1 MHNVLAPSGLPTP
14 PSSPLSFDYPK
25 CAQPNLFQQQQQQQ
39 QPQSIRTQ
47 QQQQQRYVPVAPA
60 DRIGTYLGNLQ
71 LTGIIGTGA
80 YGVVYEAVDV
90 KTRARYAVKA
100 LSKLNADGTPLEARQ
115 IDYQTREIRLHY
127 EASAHP
133 NVVSMHRII
142 DVYPDC
148 LFVVLEYCAE
158 GDLFYNITEC
168 GHFVG
173 KDELARKVFCQILD
187 AVHFLH
193 SKGIYHRDLKPEN
206 ILVADRGE
214 TLKLADFGL
223 ATASERSEDYGCG
236 STFYMS
242 PECLGQNSKR
252 PYYYCAPNDV
262 WSLGVILVN
271 LTCGRNPW
279 KQASTDDSTYRA
291 YARNPRFL
299 KTILPLS
306 DELDDI
312 LARIF
317 AINPDQRITLPE
329 LKQRILA
336 CPRFTV
342 SPQEQAAAAAA
353 AAAAAQQQQQQI
365 QIPVNV
371 FTPPTTTPQHNFNG
385 YEASCA
391 SDYAIVDDDE
401 EDAAYAEDDE
411 YDEVASEEDDS
422 VFDKADR
429 PLTPASSVDEIDEI
443 FEDVDTMDSVSTAV
457 VEVEVEEVG
466 VQDCPSPAVSD
477 DCVSLGDVSLVAD
490 DEDSELYECQ
500 DLPEIVTPPPPSVA
514 VRPPPFS
521 QQVVFQASSP
531 AAAAVPPPFQPIQQ
545 CLPPTPVFFEAEDA
559 AMLGVDAVSTPA
571 AFQHHQQHQQ
581 FLQQQHAPIYHF
593 QASPPSPPAA
603 ATPTPTPA
611 AAAPVS
617 MSPAAQQQLPLPPPP
632 PQQAPMS
639 QQQLHQQQQAA
650 ALGSKFFFPSIW
662 DWVLSKNAAVQG
674 HVVQPLLQQQLHHPN
689 HPHYS
694 SHHQQHQQHQQQWA
708 AAMHHS
714 HHLAG
719 FHNPMPMF
727 NMQGCY

>member
-1 MHNVLAPSGLPTP
+1 MQNVLATSGLPTP
-14 PSSPLSFDYPK
+14 PASPLSFDYPK
-25 CAQPNLFQQQQQQQ
+25 CAQHNFFQQQPAQQQQQ
-39 QPQSIRTQ
+39 SIRT

-60 DRIGTYLGNLQ
+60 DRIGTYLGSLQ

-115 IDYQTREIRLHY
+115 IEYQTREIRLHY
-127 EASAHP
+127 MASAHP
-133 NVVSMHRII
+133 NVVSMHKII

-187 AVHFLH
+187 AVHYLH

-279 KQASTDDSTYRA
+279 KQASIDDSTYRA

-353 AAAAAQQQQQQI
+353 QQV
-365 QIPVNV
+365 PVNV
-371 FTPPTTTPQHNFNG
+371 YTPPATPPHVQQPVIVSSS
-385 YEASCA
+385 E
-391 SDYAIVDDDE
+391 YAVYDDEEEEDDDE
-401 EDAAYAEDDE
+401 ETDEDEDLFENDAILIEADE
-411 YDEVASEEDDS
+411 
-422 VFDKADR
+422 
-429 PLTPASSVDEIDEI
+429 PLSPASSVQEDED
-443 FEDVDTMDSVSTAV
+443 DVD
-457 VEVEVEEVG
+457 VEVE
-466 VQDCPSPAVSD
+466 DCPSPAVSD
-477 DCVSLGDVSLVAD
+477 DCASLGDVSLVAD
-490 DEDSELYECQ
+490 DEEDSDLYLCQ

-514 VRPPPFS
+514 IHPPPLILQQQQQQQHFQQQF
-521 QQVVFQASSP
+521 QQVQ
-531 AAAAVPPPFQPIQQ
+531 QQQQ
-545 CLPPTPVFFEAEDA
+545 CLPTVFYEAEDA
-559 AMLGVDAVSTPA
+559 AMLGVDTVAPA
-571 AFQHHQQHQQ
+571 AFNHHHQHQQ

-593 QASPPSPPAA
+593 TDYAQPAPQVPRQAPPP
-603 ATPTPTPA
+603 
-611 AAAPVS
+611 
-617 MSPAAQQQLPLPPPP
+617 QQQLPLPPPP
-632 PQQAPMS
+632 PQQAPICPPNT
-639 QQQLHQQQQAA
+639 QHAQAQAA
-650 ALGSKFFFPSIW
+650 GSKFFLPSVW
-662 DWVLSKNAAVQG
+662 DWVVGKNAAVQG
-674 HVVQPLLQQQLHHPN
+674 HVVQPLLQQHL
-689 HPHYS
+689 
-694 SHHQQHQQHQQQWA
+694 HQQQQ
-708 AAMHHS
+708 AMHH

-719 FHNPMPMF
+719 FHHPMPMF
-727 NMQGCY
+727 MQGCY

>member
-1 MHNVLAPSGLPTP
+1 MQNVLAPSGLPTP
-14 PSSPLSFDYPK
+14 PASPQSFDHPK
-25 CAQPNLFQQQQQQQ
+25 CAPNNFFTQQ
-39 QPQSIRTQ
+39 QPQSIRTH
-47 QQQQQRYVPVAPA
+47 QQQRYVPVAPA

-100 LSKLNADGTPLEARQ
+100 LSKLNADGTPLEPRQ

-127 EASAHP
+127 SASAHP
-133 NVVSMHRII
+133 NVVSMHKII
-142 DVYPDC
+142 DIYPDC

-173 KDELARKVFCQILD
+173 KDELARKVFLQILD
-187 AVHFLH
+187 AVHYLH

-223 ATASERSEDYGCG
+223 ATSSERSEDYGCG

-242 PECLGQNSKR
+242 PECLGQNASSKR

-279 KQASTDDSTYRA
+279 KQASTEDSTYRA
-291 YARNPRFL
+291 YSRNPRFL

-342 SPQEQAAAAAA
+342 SPQEQAAAAQVQAQQAA
-353 AAAAAQQQQQQI
+353 AHQQFLAQQQQQVYV
-365 QIPVNV
+365 PS
-371 FTPPTTTPQHNFNG
+371 PT
-385 YEASCA
+385 
-391 SDYAIVDDDE
+391 DYAIVDDEDE
-401 EDAAYAEDDE
+401 EDD
-411 YDEVASEEDDS
+411 YDEVDTSENSS
-422 VFDKADR
+422 VFDSASAVEDDQA
-429 PLTPASSVDEIDEI
+429 LTPASSVHEDEELLTEDDCNNDDE
-443 FEDVDTMDSVSTAV
+443 FVEATLEDI
-457 VEVEVEEVG
+457 EVE
-466 VQDCPSPAVSD
+466 DCPSPCDSASESEAASLIAD
-477 DCVSLGDVSLVAD
+477 DD
-490 DEDSELYECQ
+490 DEDSDIYEYQ
-500 DLPEIVTPPPPSVA
+500 EVPEIVTPPPPSVA
-514 VRPPPFS
+514 VHPPPSSSSFS
-521 QQVVFQASSP
+521 PIQ
-531 AAAAVPPPFQPIQQ
+531 FQPTAPQFHPAGLQQQQ
-545 CLPPTPVFFEAEDA
+545 CLPPVPKTIFFEGEDA
-559 AMLGVDAVSTPA
+559 AMVCVDNVAPA
-571 AFQHHQQHQQ
+571 AFHHHQQHQQ

-593 QASPPSPPAA
+593 TDYAQPTTTA
-603 ATPTPTPA
+603 ATRAPA
-611 AAAPVS
+611 PAPVA
-617 MSPAAQQQLPLPPPP
+617 PQQLPLPPPP
-632 PQQAPMS
+632 PQQAPIS
-639 QQQLHQQQQAA
+639 QASSHQAS
-650 ALGSKFFFPSIW
+650 GSKFFFPGVW
-662 DWVLSKNAAVQG
+662 DWMMSKNAAVQG
-674 HVVQPLLQQQLHHPN
+674 HVVQPLQQHMQQNHHY
-689 HPHYS
+689 H
-694 SHHQQHQQHQQQWA
+694 HHQQAMHQQQP
-708 AAMHHS
+708 HH
-714 HHLAG
+714 HHVAG
-719 FHNPMPMF
+719 FHHPMPMF

>member
-1 MHNVLAPSGLPTP
+1 MQNVLVSSGLPTP
-14 PSSPLSFDYPK
+14 PASPLSFDYPK
-25 CAQPNLFQQQQQQQ
+25 CAPQTFFQQ
-39 QPQSIRTQ
+39 QSIRT
-47 QQQQQRYVPVAPA
+47 QQQQRYVPVAPA

-100 LSKLNADGTPLEARQ
+100 LSKLNADGTPLEERQ
-115 IDYQTREIRLHY
+115 IEYQTREIRLHY
-127 EASAHP
+127 MASAHP
-133 NVVSMHRII
+133 NVVSMHKII

-187 AVHFLH
+187 AVQYLH

-279 KQASTDDSTYRA
+279 KQASIEDSTYRA
-291 YARNPRFL
+291 YARNPKFL

-342 SPQEQAAAAAA
+342 SPQEQAQAAAVQAQAQAQQAA
-353 AAAAAQQQQQQI
+353 ASKS
-365 QIPVNV
+365 PVIV
-371 FTPPTTTPQHNFNG
+371 SSS
-385 YEASCA
+385 E
-391 SDYAIVDDDE
+391 YAVYDDE
-401 EDAAYAEDDE
+401 EDDEEILEDEDLFE
-411 YDEVASEEDDS
+411 DSAIVIDDVNEPLSPASSAQDS
-422 VFDKADR
+422 SCFSDVSDAS
-429 PLTPASSVDEIDEI
+429 TECASPASSV
-443 FEDVDTMDSVSTAV
+443 
-457 VEVEVEEVG
+457 
-466 VQDCPSPAVSD
+466 SD
-477 DCVSLGDVSLVAD
+477 DCASLDVSLVAD
-490 DEDSELYECQ
+490 DEENDLYLAQE
-500 DLPEIVTPPPPSVA
+500 DLPEIVTPPPPTVA
-514 VRPPPFS
+514 VHPPP
-521 QQVVFQASSP
+521 QQQHFVQ
-531 AAAAVPPPFQPIQQ
+531 QQIQQ
-545 CLPPTPVFFEAEDA
+545 QQQLFIQAQQQCMPPSPVFYESEDA
-559 AMLGVDAVSTPA
+559 AMLGVDNIAPA
-571 AFQHHQQHQQ
+571 AFHHHHQHQQ
-581 FLQQQHAPIYHF
+581 FLQQQQAPIYHF
-593 QASPPSPPAA
+593 HDYAPAHYVLPPQQQPL
-603 ATPTPTPA
+603 PTPPPTRQPQQVQQ
-611 AAAPVS
+611 P
-617 MSPAAQQQLPLPPPP
+617 QQQPLPPPP
-632 PQQAPMS
+632 PQQAPMCAPNGMPAP
-639 QQQLHQQQQAA
+639 AA
-650 ALGSKFFFPSIW
+650 ASSKFFFSGSMW
-662 DWVLSKNAAVQG
+662 DFFVGKHNAIHG
-674 HVVQPLLQQQLHHPN
+674 HVQPLQHHLQQIHHMPAI
-689 HPHYS
+689 
-694 SHHQQHQQHQQQWA
+694 HQQT
-708 AAMHHS
+708 
-714 HHLAG
+714 
-719 FHNPMPMF
+719 PMF
-727 NMQGCY
+727 MQGCY

>member
-1 MHNVLAPSGLPTP
+1 MQNVLVSSGLPTP
-14 PSSPLSFDYPK
+14 PTSPLSFDYPK
-25 CAQPNLFQQQQQQQ
+25 CAPQAFFQQQQQQQ
-39 QPQSIRTQ
+39 SIRT
-47 QQQQQRYVPVAPA
+47 QQQQRYVPVAPA

-100 LSKLNADGTPLEARQ
+100 LSKLNADGTPLEERQ
-115 IDYQTREIRLHY
+115 IEYQTREIRLHY
-127 EASAHP
+127 MASAHP
-133 NVVSMHRII
+133 NVVSMHKII

-187 AVHFLH
+187 AVQYLH

-279 KQASTDDSTYRA
+279 KQASIEDSTYRA
-291 YARNPRFL
+291 YARNPKFL
-299 KTILPLS
+299 KTILPLT

-342 SPQEQAAAAAA
+342 SPQEQAQAATVRAQAAKSPVIVSSSEYA
-353 AAAAAQQQQQQI
+353 VYDDEDEDAETLQDDDLFEDSAIALDANEPLSPASSAQESSCFSDLAD
-365 QIPVNV
+365 VA
-371 FTPPTTTPQHNFNG
+371 T
-385 YEASCA
+385 ECA
-391 SDYAIVDDDE
+391 S
-401 EDAAYAEDDE
+401 
-411 YDEVASEEDDS
+411 
-422 VFDKADR
+422 
-429 PLTPASSVDEIDEI
+429 PASSV
-443 FEDVDTMDSVSTAV
+443 
-457 VEVEVEEVG
+457 
-466 VQDCPSPAVSD
+466 SD
-477 DCVSLGDVSLVAD
+477 DCASLDVSLVAD
-490 DEDSELYECQ
+490 DEENDLYLAQE
-500 DLPEIVTPPPPSVA
+500 DLPEIVTPPPPAIA
-514 VRPPPFS
+514 VHPPP
-521 QQVVFQASSP
+521 QQQQQQQQFLQ
-531 AAAAVPPPFQPIQQ
+531 QQIQQ
-545 CLPPTPVFFEAEDA
+545 HQQQLYVQAQVQQQCMPPSPVFYESEDA
-559 AMLGVDAVSTPA
+559 AMLGVDNVAPA
-571 AFQHHQQHQQ
+571 AFHHHHQ
-581 FLQQQHAPIYHF
+581 APIYHF
-593 QASPPSPPAA
+593 HDY
-603 ATPTPTPA
+603 A
-611 AAAPVS
+611 AAAHHTPTHYVLPS
-617 MSPAAQQQLPLPPPP
+617 QQQPLPTPPPIRHPHPQQLPLPPPP
-632 PQQAPMS
+632 PQQAPICAPNGMP
-639 QQQLHQQQQAA
+639 APA
-650 ALGSKFFFPSIW
+650 TSKFFPTSMW
-662 DWVLSKNAAVQG
+662 DFFVGKNNAIHG
-674 HVVQPLLQQQLHHPN
+674 HVHPLQHHLQQMHHMPAF
-689 HPHYS
+689 
-694 SHHQQHQQHQQQWA
+694 HQQ
-708 AAMHHS
+708 
-714 HHLAG
+714 
-719 FHNPMPMF
+719 MPMF
-727 NMQGCY
+727 MQGCY